1 MSCNAALA
9 SEAASRERLL
19 QLLPREEDAAARERL
34 AELVEAACSNR
45 PPTSSLSRLW
55 ILGSLQAK
63 VACAYIAWW
72 LKSRWVD
79 ADEKVRTRNETHLKA
94 ALELLGTMG
103 YLRGAVM
110 KVGQMLTLPEMVP
123 EQYARLLSS
132 LSFEAPPMHYAMV
145 REVFFDE
152 FGREPEEM
160 FASFEKRAFAAA
172 SLGQVHRAR
181 LHSGEQVAV
190 KIQYPGI
197 ARTIQSDLK
206 NLRLLLQPMRVGD
219 DWPNLLDKL
228 AEIESVLLA
237 ETDYLKEAELAQSV
251 RHHFAPEDGIV
262 VPKVHA
268 GFSSRRVLTTE
279 LLEGVH
285 IDEFLASDPPQEM
298 RDRFTHLMT
307 VATIRLFYRT
317 HCILAD
323 PNPGNFI
330 FMPDG
335 RLGVVDFG
343 CARWYT
349 DEEWRMQ
356 CDAEAAAFRQDEKEM
371 ERIIVEASLYE
382 SAEEMGAERVE
393 LVGRVIKWQLEPW
406 LSEGLFDFGDKE
418 FFQRGMDAMRQATR
432 KGYLRG
438 MPLHIWTTRFVLGAR
453 AVVYRL
459 RGRCHFKEIYLQES
473 APQKA
478 SHADDAEKTDT
489 RGSISKDRH

>member
-9 SEAASRERLL
+9 PESASLERLL
-19 QLLPREEDAAARERL
+19 QLLPRDEDAAARQRL
-34 AELVEAACSNR
+34 AELVETACSNR

-63 VACAYIAWW
+63 VACAYLAWW
-72 LKSRWVD
+72 LKSRWSN
-79 ADEKVRTRNETHLKA
+79 ADEKERTRNETHLKA

-110 KVGQMLTLPEMVP
+110 KVGQMLTLPEMMP
-123 EQYARLLSS
+123 EQFARLLSS
-132 LSFEAPPMHYAMV
+132 LNFEAPPMHYAMV

-160 FASFEKRAFAAA
+160 FASFEKKAFAAA

-197 ARTIQSDLK
+197 ARTIRADLK
-206 NLRLLLQPMRVGD
+206 NLRLLLQPMRMGE

-228 AEIESVLLA
+228 AEVESVLLA
-237 ETDYLKEAELAQSV
+237 ETDYLKEAELAQAV
-251 RHHFAPEDGIV
+251 RGHFVPEDGIV
-262 VPKVHA
+262 VPRVYTEC
-268 GFSSRRVLTTE
+268 SSRRVLTTDY
-279 LLEGVH
+279 LQGVH
-285 IDEFLASDPPQEM
+285 LDEFLASDPSQEL

-307 VATIRLFYRT
+307 MATIRLLYRT

-323 PNPGNFI
+323 PNPGNYI

-335 RLGVVDFG
+335 KLGVVDFG
-343 CARWYT
+343 CARVYT

-356 CDAEAAAFRQDEKEM
+356 CDAEAAAFQQDEKEM
-371 ERIIVEASLYE
+371 ERVVVEASLYE

-393 LVGRVIKWQLEPW
+393 LVRRVIDWQLEPW
-406 LSEGLFDFGDKE
+406 LSEGLFDFGDRD
-418 FFQRGMDAMRQATR
+418 FFQRGMEAMRQATK

-453 AVVYRL
+453 AVTYRL
-459 RGRCHFKEIYLQES
+459 KGRCHFKEIYRQES
-473 APQKA
+473 AP
-478 SHADDAEKTDT
+478 
-489 RGSISKDRH
+489 R

>member
-1 MSCNAALA
+1 MSCNALA
-9 SEAASRERLL
+9 SDAASRERLR

-34 AELVEAACSNR
+34 AELVETACSNR

-63 VACAYIAWW
+63 VAGAYLAWW
-72 LKSRWVD
+72 LKSRWAD
-79 ADEKVRTRNETHLKA
+79 ADEKERTRNETHLKA

-145 REVFFDE
+145 REVFYDE

-237 ETDYLKEAELAQSV
+237 ETDYLKEAEVARAV
-251 RHHFAPEDGIV
+251 RGHFPPEYGIV
-262 VPKVHA
+262 VPKVHD
-268 GFSSRRVLTTE
+268 GYSSRRVLTTE
-279 LLEGVH
+279 HLEGVH
-285 IDEFLASDPPQEM
+285 IDEFLASDPSQEV
-298 RDRFTHLMT
+298 RDHYTHLMT
-307 VATIRLFYRT
+307 VATMRLLYRM
-317 HCILAD
+317 HWLLAD
-323 PNPGNFI
+323 PNPGNYI
-330 FMPDG
+330 FMPNG
-335 RLGVVDFG
+335 RLGLVDFG
-343 CARWYT
+343 CTRVLT
-349 DEEWRMQ
+349 DEEWQLQ
-356 CDAEAAAFRQDEKEM
+356 CEAEAAAFQKDDKEM
-371 ERIIVEASLYE
+371 ERIIVKASLYE
-382 SAEEMGAERVE
+382 SAQEMGKKRVE
-393 LVGRVIKWQLEPW
+393 LVGRVIRWQLEPW
-406 LSEGLFDFGDKE
+406 LVEGLFDFGDSD
-418 FFQRGMDAMRQATR
+418 FFHRGIDALREAT
-432 KGYLRG
+432 KTGYLRG

-473 APQKA
+473 VPPKA

-489 RGSISKDRH
+489 RGSI

>member
-9 SEAASRERLL
+9 PESASLERLL
-19 QLLPREEDAAARERL
+19 QLLPRDEDAAARQRL
-34 AELVEAACSNR
+34 AELVETACSNR

-63 VACAYIAWW
+63 VAFAYLAWW
-72 LKSRWVD
+72 LKSRWSN
-79 ADEKVRTRNETHLKA
+79 ADEKERTKNETHLKA

-110 KVGQMLTLPEMVP
+110 KLGQMLALPEMVP

-190 KIQYPGI
+190 NIQYPGI

-206 NLRLLLQPMRVGD
+206 NLRLLLQPMRMGE

-228 AEIESVLLA
+228 AEVESVLLA
-237 ETDYLKEAELAQSV
+237 ETDYVKEAEVARMV
-251 RHHFAPEDGIV
+251 RGHFGPEDGVV
-262 VPKVHA
+262 VPKVYPEC
-268 GFSSRRVLTTE
+268 SSRRVLTTE
-279 LLEGVH
+279 FLQGVH
-285 IDEFLASDPPQEM
+285 IDEFLASDPSQEL

-307 VATIRLFYRT
+307 VGTMRFLYRA

-323 PNPGNFI
+323 PNPGNYI

-335 RLGVVDFG
+335 RLGVIDFG
-343 CARWYT
+343 CTRWYT
-349 DEEWRMQ
+349 DEEWRLQ
-356 CDAEAAAFRQDEKEM
+356 CDAEVAAFQQDEKEM
-371 ERIIVEASLYE
+371 ERVVVEASLYE
-382 SAEEMGAERVE
+382 SAQQMGAERVE
-393 LVGRVIKWQLEPW
+393 LVKRVIDWQLEPW
-406 LSEGLFDFGDKE
+406 LSEGLFDFGDRD
-418 FFQRGMDAMRQATR
+418 FFLLGMDAMRQATK

-453 AVVYRL
+453 AVTYRL
-459 RGRCHFKEIYLQES
+459 RGRCHFKEIYRQES
-473 APQKA
+473 NPPL
-478 SHADDAEKTDT
+478 
-489 RGSISKDRH
+489 